1 MRTTIKSGILVAV
14 VLSLAL
20 IVGSGL
26 VPNRAAAANVNG
38 VRYNVVAKNAKA
50 YKRALRAVKKAGAQV
65 VLEMPQIKTFAVRS
79 TDAEFASKARQLK
92 GVKHAG
98 KDNTLQLFRPA
109 MYKELFGTEMKFLGA
124 RTQPQTIQAVGKKSK
139 ANAVNADPGHS
150 LAGLMW
156 NLPRVGA
163 DDQTWALNSGD
174 PAVTVATMDTGVDY
188 THVELAPHF
197 SHAKSMYFHD
207 TACLEATGIDDAWVA
222 ANIFAGA
229 VNEDN
234 DFNGHGSWIAG
245 NIGAVMD
252 NHGINGIAP
261 NVKISSLKISDW
273 CGSAYSSTIAAAMI
287 WAADHG
293 IDVVNLSFG
302 GFGDPFSPAG
312 QAEIAMEK
320 AAAKYAWDNGTII
333 AHSAGNDRARIDANG
348 VFTSHGILAV
358 PGDPTS
364 GGDPSGLVLG
374 PAGDELIVVSATNNI
389 VNGVS
394 PSCPADALAAG
405 SFAWCK
411 PASDAHH
418 PFGVGK
424 TDQLTYYSNYGP
436 GIDVAAP
443 GGARK
448 FNVPSADRGGT
459 PGWPFTG
466 IGSVFGGTSVA
477 DGFNAWEDFSTTS
490 NWIVV
495 AGIDCFWITGMGF
508 PANQCYAIIQ
518 GTSMAAPHVAGVM
531 GLIASRNL
539 DARGNPARIEKILK
553 EGATKGLVNYQTE
566 LSATDT
572 SGGDR
577 TGGTCPQAYCHFGT
591 VVIPSSEVYGAG
603 LVNGF
608 GSYTAPR

>member
-1 MRTTIKSGILVAV
+1 MRNTFKFGIVLVA

-20 IVGSGL
+20 VVGSGI
-26 VPNRAAAANVNG
+26 VPNRAAAAKVDG
-38 VRYNVVAKNAKA
+38 VRYNVIAKNAKA
-50 YKRALRAVKKAGAQV
+50 YKRALRVVKKAGAKV
-65 VLEMPQIKTFAVRS
+65 VVEMPQIKTFAVRS
-79 TDAEFASKARQLK
+79 TDAAFASKTRQLK
-92 GVKHAG
+92 GVTHVG

-109 MYKELFGTEMKFLGA
+109 IYKELFGTELKFLGA
-124 RTQPQTIQAVGKKSK
+124 RAQPKAIQVAGKKPT
-139 ANAVNADPGHS
+139 APNMDPGNQIS
-150 LAGLMW
+150 ELMW

-163 DDQTWALNSGD
+163 DEQSWALNSGD
-174 PAVTVATMDTGVDY
+174 TAVTVATMDTGVDY

-197 SHAKSMYFHD
+197 SQAKSMYFHD
-207 TACLEATGIDDAWVA
+207 TACLEATGFDDAWVA
-222 ANIFAGA
+222 ANVFGGA

-252 NHGINGIAP
+252 DRGINGIAP
-261 NVKISSLKISDW
+261 NVQISSLKISDW
-273 CGSAYSSTIAAAMI
+273 CGSAYSSTIANAMI

-302 GFGDPFSPAG
+302 GFGDPFTPDG

-333 AHSAGNDRARIDANG
+333 AHSAGNDRARMDANG

-358 PGDPTS
+358 PNDPTS
-364 GGDPSGLVLG
+364 AGDPSGYVSS

-418 PFGVGK
+418 PFGVGE
-424 TDQLTYYSNYGP
+424 TNQLTYYSNYGP
-436 GIDVAAP
+436 GIDVAGP

-459 PGWPFTG
+459 PGWPWTG
-466 IGSVFGGTSVA
+466 VNSVFGGTSVA
-477 DGFNAWEDFSTTS
+477 DGYNAWEDFSTTS
-490 NWIVV
+490 NWIVA
-495 AGIDCFWITGMGF
+495 AGIDCFYITGNGF
-508 PANQCYAIIQ
+508 PTNQCYAIIQ

-553 EGATKGLVNYQTE
+553 EGAIKGLVNYQPE

-577 TGGTCPQAYCHFGT
+577 TGGTCTTGYCHFGD
-591 VVIPSSEVYGAG
+591 VIIPSDEVYGAG

-608 GSYTAPR
+608 GSYTATR